1 MHRRIQLACSA
12 SLPSSPTADAH
23 RLPLP
28 PQPSATQRRRL
39 WLSLFGALV
48 SLWCIALGQAQETPA
63 SDASRTTLAR
73 TGEELEFLR
82 EEETVSIATRHE
94 QPISQA
100 PSNVYVITDEDIRHS
115 GATDIPTILRRV
127 PGLDVMQ
134 VTGADFNVS
143 TRGDNQL
150 FANKLLVMV
159 DGRSMYI
166 DGQGLVFWKSLPV
179 TLPEIKR
186 IEVLKGPASVVYG
199 FNAFDG
205 VINIITK
212 SAQEMNG
219 TTLQFGGGELGTI
232 SSAAVHAGSAGK
244 LDYRLSIGRDQNQQ
258 WRNTDALAFRSNKF
272 NVQTQYNF
280 SGDATLRV
288 AGGFIDTNRFDGPV
302 SNVQIPQSQF
312 NQGYTD
318 VHYQYRNFSLRGW
331 WQGNDIPVDSATHPL
346 LSRFVR
352 QTNATGGSNVSF
364 TTQTYNL
371 EAQHSLELSS
381 SNRLSYGINYR
392 YNVVDGAAVSEL
404 GREDRLGF
412 HLQDEWKLLSPLTL
426 VAGIRYDLHTRIN
439 GTWSPRVALI
449 YSLTPEHT
457 FRISGSV
464 AYRPPTL
471 FESNLDLRISPTTP
485 PLFAP
490 IPLFGSQK
498 LNPEQIISYEA
509 GYQGWWLKHRLRT
522 RLDVF
527 FNHLS
532 DLINFQTIGT
542 TRTLVNGGEADIY
555 GTEAGFEFLVTRWLS
570 GFANASYQKIGQTFT
585 GVSRRGGPDW
595 KANVGMRGEWD
606 SGLNGEIAVH
616 YVASAT
622 YPLIELFSAL
632 APVLPTP
639 TSSTV
644 DSYTLLN
651 LRGGYRFWHDK
662 AEVAVSV
669 FNALNDRHKEHPL
682 GDTLGSRVMGWFTI
696 RL

>member
-1 MHRRIQLACSA
+1 MRTRTTRAEPIIQCS
-12 SLPSSPTADAH
+12 S
-23 RLPLP
+23 
-28 PQPSATQRRRL
+28 SATQAEHLLAAR
-39 WLSLFGALV
+39 
-48 SLWCIALGQAQETPA
+48 PA
-63 SDASRTTLAR
+63 SSRRHRYALILGRSLMSLCWAIAIEAHNPFPSHAAPEEAPAS
-73 TGEELEFLR
+73 EELELLK

-94 QPISQA
+94 QPISQS

-115 GATDIPTILRRV
+115 GATDLPSVLRRV

-143 TRGDNQL
+143 ARGDNQL
-150 FANKLLVMV
+150 FANKILVMV

-212 SAQEMNG
+212 SAQEMKG

-232 SSAAVHAGSAGK
+232 SSAAIQAGSAGK
-244 LDYRLSIGRDQNQQ
+244 LDYRLSIGHDQNQQ
-258 WRNTDALAFRSNKF
+258 WRNNDALAFRSNKF

-280 SGDATLRV
+280 SGDATMRV

-302 SNVQIPQSQF
+302 SNVQIPRSQF
-312 NQGYTD
+312 NQGYSD
-318 VHYQYRNFSLRGW
+318 VHYQNRNFSVRGW

-346 LSRFVR
+346 LNRFVR

-364 TTQTYNL
+364 TTNTYNI
-371 EAQHSLELSS
+371 EAQHSLDFSPT
-381 SNRLSYGINYR
+381 NRLSYGVNYR
-392 YNVVDGAAVSEL
+392 YNSVDGAAVSEL

-412 HLQDEWKLLSPLTL
+412 HLQDEWKVLSSLTL

-449 YSLTPEHT
+449 YNLTPEHT

-471 FESNLDLRISPTTP
+471 FESNLDLRILPTAP

-522 RLDVF
+522 RLDLF

-532 DLINFQTIGT
+532 DLINFQTIGA

-555 GTEAGFEFLVTRWLS
+555 GTEAGFEFLATRWLS
-570 GFANASYQKIGQTFT
+570 GFANVSYQKIGQTFT

-595 KANVGMRGEWD
+595 KANVGLRGDWD

-616 YVASAT
+616 YVAGAT
-622 YPLIELFSAL
+622 YPLIELFTAL
-632 APVLPTP
+632 APVLPTA
-639 TSSTV
+639 TSPTV

-662 AEVAVSV
+662 AEVAIAVY
-669 FNALNDRHKEHPL
+669 NALNDRHKEHPL
-682 GDTLGSRVMGWFTI
+682 GDTLGSRVMGWVTV
-696 RL
+696 RY

>member
-1 MHRRIQLACSA
+1 MHLRIQLFCSA
-12 SLPSSPTADAH
+12 PPPPSPTAGVH

-28 PQPSATQRRRL
+28 PQPGAARRRRL
-39 WLSLFGALV
+39 WLSLIGALV
-48 SLWCIALGQAQETPA
+48 SLWCIAIGQAQETPV

-73 TGEELEFLR
+73 AGEELEFLK

>member
-1 MHRRIQLACSA
+1 
-12 SLPSSPTADAH
+12 
-23 RLPLP
+23 
-28 PQPSATQRRRL
+28 
-39 WLSLFGALV
+39 V
-48 SLWCIALGQAQETPA
+48 SLWCIAIGQAQETPV

-73 TGEELEFLR
+73 AGEELEFLK

>member
-1 MHRRIQLACSA
+1 M
-12 SLPSSPTADAH
+12 SLCCAISTQAYDTPSPVAMAEE
-23 RLPLP
+23 
-28 PQPSATQRRRL
+28 A
-39 WLSLFGALV
+39 
-48 SLWCIALGQAQETPA
+48 PA
-63 SDASRTTLAR
+63 S
-73 TGEELEFLR
+73 EELELLK

-143 TRGDNQL
+143 ARGDNQL
-150 FANKLLVMV
+150 FANKILVMV
-159 DGRSMYI
+159 DGRSIYI
-166 DGQGLVFWKSLPV
+166 DGQGLVFWKSLPI

-212 SAQEMNG
+212 SAQEMKG
-219 TTLQFGGGELGTI
+219 TTLQLGGGELGTI
-232 SSAAVHAGSAGK
+232 SSAAVQAGSAGK
-244 LDYRLSIGRDQNQQ
+244 LDYRLSIGHDQNQQ
-258 WRNTDALAFRSNKF
+258 WRNNDALAFRSSKF

-280 SGDATLRV
+280 SGDGTLRV

-318 VHYQYRNFSLRGW
+318 VHYQYGNFSLRGW

-352 QTNATGGSNVSF
+352 PTNAIGGSNVSF

-371 EAQHSLELSS
+371 EAQHSLEVTPT
-381 SNRLSYGINYR
+381 NRLSYGVNYR
-392 YNVVDGAAVSEL
+392 YNTVDGAAVSEL

-412 HLQDEWKLLSPLTL
+412 HLQDEWKILSPLTL
-426 VAGIRYDLHTRIN
+426 VAGIRYDLHTRIT
-439 GTWSPRVALI
+439 GTWSPRVALM
-449 YSLTPEHT
+449 YNLTPDHT

-471 FESNLDLRISPTTP
+471 FESNLDLRILPTTP

-509 GYQGWWLKHRLRT
+509 GYQGWWMKHRLRT
-522 RLDVF
+522 RLDLF

-532 DLINFQTIGT
+532 DLINFQTIGA

-555 GTEAGFEFLVTRWLS
+555 GTEAGLEFLATRWLS
-570 GFANASYQKIGQTFT
+570 GFANVSYQKIGQTFT

-595 KANVGMRGEWD
+595 KANVGLRGDWD
-606 SGLNGEIAVH
+606 SGINGELAVH
-616 YVASAT
+616 YVAGAT
-622 YPLIELFSAL
+622 YPLIELFTAL
-632 APVLPTP
+632 APVLPSAVSP
-639 TSSTV
+639 TI

-662 AEVAVSV
+662 AEVAVAV

-682 GDTLGSRVMGWFTI
+682 GDTLGSRVMGWLTL
-696 RL
+696 RY

>member
-1 MHRRIQLACSA
+1 MATRRITS
-12 SLPSSPTADAH
+12 
-23 RLPLP
+23 RLPYF
-28 PQPSATQRRRL
+28 A
-39 WLSLFGALV
+39 LSLCGGLV
-48 SLWCIALGQAQETPA
+48 SLCCAISTQAYDTPSPVAMAEEAPA
-63 SDASRTTLAR
+63 S
-73 TGEELEFLR
+73 EELELLK

-143 TRGDNQL
+143 ARGDNQL
-150 FANKLLVMV
+150 FANKILVMV
-159 DGRSMYI
+159 DGRSIYI
-166 DGQGLVFWKSLPV
+166 DGQGLVFWKSLPI

-212 SAQEMNG
+212 SAQEMKG
-219 TTLQFGGGELGTI
+219 TTLQLGGGELGTI
-232 SSAAVHAGSAGK
+232 SSAAVQAGSAGK
-244 LDYRLSIGRDQNQQ
+244 LDYRLSIGHDQNQQ
-258 WRNTDALAFRSNKF
+258 WRNNDALAFRSSKF

-280 SGDATLRV
+280 SGDGTLRV

-352 QTNATGGSNVSF
+352 QTNAIGGSNVSF

-371 EAQHSLELSS
+371 EAQHSLEVTPT
-381 SNRLSYGINYR
+381 NRLSYGVNYR
-392 YNVVDGAAVSEL
+392 YNTVDGAAVSEL

-412 HLQDEWKLLSPLTL
+412 HLQDEWKILSPLTL
-426 VAGIRYDLHTRIN
+426 VAGIRYDLHTRIT
-439 GTWSPRVALI
+439 GTWSPRVALV
-449 YSLTPEHT
+449 YNLTPDHT

-471 FESNLDLRISPTTP
+471 FESNLDLRILPTTP

-509 GYQGWWLKHRLRT
+509 GYQGWWMKHRLRT
-522 RLDVF
+522 RLDLF

-532 DLINFQTIGT
+532 DLINFQTIGA

-555 GTEAGFEFLVTRWLS
+555 GTEAGLEFLATRWLS
-570 GFANASYQKIGQTFT
+570 GFANVSYQKIGQTFT

-595 KANVGMRGEWD
+595 KANVGLRGDWD
-606 SGLNGEIAVH
+606 SGINGELAVH
-616 YVASAT
+616 YVAGAT
-622 YPLIELFSAL
+622 YPLIELFTAL
-632 APVLPTP
+632 APVLPSAVSP
-639 TSSTV
+639 TI

-662 AEVAVSV
+662 AEVAVAV

-682 GDTLGSRVMGWFTI
+682 GDTLGSRVMGWLTL
-696 RL
+696 RY

>member
-1 MHRRIQLACSA
+1 MRWRPTLLSCCGGLI
-12 SLPSSPTADAH
+12 SLCCVTLSQAQD
-23 RLPLP
+23 P
-28 PQPSATQRRRL
+28 PFSATGE
-39 WLSLFGALV
+39 SNHMSV
-48 SLWCIALGQAQETPA
+48 
-63 SDASRTTLAR
+63 
-73 TGEELEFLR
+73 GEELEFLK
-82 EEETVSIATRHE
+82 EEETVSIATRYE

-143 TRGDNQL
+143 ARGDNQL
-150 FANKLLVMV
+150 FANKILVMV
-159 DGRSMYI
+159 DGRSIYI

-212 SAQEMNG
+212 SAQDMKG

-232 SSAAVHAGSAGK
+232 SSAAVQAGSAGK
-244 LDYRLSIGRDQNQQ
+244 LDYRLSIGHDQNQQ
-258 WRNTDALAFRSNKF
+258 WRNNDALAFRSNKF

-318 VHYQYRNFSLRGW
+318 VHYQYRNVSIRGW

-371 EAQHSLELSS
+371 EAQHSLDLSP
-381 SNRLSYGINYR
+381 SNRLSYGLNYR
-392 YNVVDGAAVSEL
+392 YNRVDGAAVSEL
-404 GREDRLGF
+404 GREDRLGI
-412 HLQDEWKLLSPLTL
+412 HLQDEWKIRPSLTL
-426 VAGIRYDLHTRIN
+426 VAGVRYDLHTRIN
-439 GTWSPRVALI
+439 GTWSPRVALV
-449 YSLTPEHT
+449 YNLTPEHT

-471 FESNLDLRISPTTP
+471 FESNLDLRILPTVP

-490 IPLFGSQK
+490 IPLFGSQT

-509 GYQGWWLKHRLRT
+509 GYQGWWMKHRLRT
-522 RLDVF
+522 RLDLF

-542 TRTLVNGGEADIY
+542 ARTLVNGGEADIY
-555 GTEAGFEFLVTRWLS
+555 GSEAGIEFLATRWLS
-570 GFANASYQKIGQTFT
+570 GFANVSYQKIGQTFT

-595 KANVGMRGEWD
+595 KANVGVRGEWD
-606 SGLNGEIAVH
+606 SGLNGEVAVH
-616 YVASAT
+616 YVAGST
-622 YPLIELFSAL
+622 YPLIELFTLLTPAL
-632 APVLPTP
+632 PAPV
-639 TSSTV
+639 SQTV
-644 DSYTLLN
+644 ESYTLLN

-662 AEVAVSV
+662 AEVAVAV
-669 FNALNDRHKEHPL
+669 YNALNDKHKEHPL
-682 GDTLGSRVMGWFTI
+682 GDTLGSRVMGWVTLRF
-696 RL
+696 

>member
-1 MHRRIQLACSA
+1 MATRRITS
-12 SLPSSPTADAH
+12 
-23 RLPLP
+23 RLPYF
-28 PQPSATQRRRL
+28 A
-39 WLSLFGALV
+39 LSLCGGLV
-48 SLWCIALGQAQETPA
+48 SLCCAVSTQAHDTPSPVAMAEEAPA
-63 SDASRTTLAR
+63 S
-73 TGEELEFLR
+73 EELELLK

-143 TRGDNQL
+143 ARGDNQL
-150 FANKLLVMV
+150 FANKILVMV
-159 DGRSMYI
+159 DGRSIYI
-166 DGQGLVFWKSLPV
+166 DGQGLVFWKSLPI

-212 SAQEMNG
+212 SAQEMKG
-219 TTLQFGGGELGTI
+219 TTLQLGGGELGTI
-232 SSAAVHAGSAGK
+232 SSAAVQAGSAGK
-244 LDYRLSIGRDQNQQ
+244 LDYRLSIGHDQNQQ
-258 WRNTDALAFRSNKF
+258 WRNNDALAFRSSKF

-280 SGDATLRV
+280 SGDGTLRV

-352 QTNATGGSNVSF
+352 QTNAIGGSNVSF

-371 EAQHSLELSS
+371 EAQHSLELTPT
-381 SNRLSYGINYR
+381 NRLSYGVNYR
-392 YNVVDGAAVSEL
+392 YNTVDGAAVSEL

-412 HLQDEWKLLSPLTL
+412 HLQDEWKILSPLTL
-426 VAGIRYDLHTRIN
+426 VAGIRYDLHTRIT
-439 GTWSPRVALI
+439 GTWSPRVALV
-449 YSLTPEHT
+449 YNLTPDHT

-471 FESNLDLRISPTTP
+471 FESNLDLRILPTTP

-509 GYQGWWLKHRLRT
+509 GYQGWWMKHRLRT
-522 RLDVF
+522 RLDLF

-532 DLINFQTIGT
+532 DLINFQTIGA

-555 GTEAGFEFLVTRWLS
+555 GTEAGLEFLATRWLS
-570 GFANASYQKIGQTFT
+570 GFANVSYQKIGQTFT

-595 KANVGMRGEWD
+595 KANVGLRGDWD
-606 SGLNGEIAVH
+606 SGINGELAVH
-616 YVASAT
+616 YVAGAT
-622 YPLIELFSAL
+622 YPLIELFTAL
-632 APVLPTP
+632 APVLPAAVSP
-639 TSSTV
+639 TI

-662 AEVAVSV
+662 AEVAVAV

-682 GDTLGSRVMGWFTI
+682 GDTLGSRVMGWLTL
-696 RL
+696 RY

>member
-1 MHRRIQLACSA
+1 M
-12 SLPSSPTADAH
+12 
-23 RLPLP
+23 PLP
-28 PQPSATQRRRL
+28 PQPGAARRRRL
-39 WLSLFGALV
+39 WLSLIGALV
-48 SLWCIALGQAQETPA
+48 SLWCIALGQAQETPV

-73 TGEELEFLR
+73 AGEELEFLK

>member
-1 MHRRIQLACSA
+1 MRTRTTRAEPIIQCS
-12 SLPSSPTADAH
+12 S
-23 RLPLP
+23 
-28 PQPSATQRRRL
+28 SATQAEHLLAAR
-39 WLSLFGALV
+39 
-48 SLWCIALGQAQETPA
+48 PA
-63 SDASRTTLAR
+63 SSRRHRYALILGRSLMSLCWAIAIEAHNPFPSHAAPEEAPAS
-73 TGEELEFLR
+73 EELELLK

-94 QPISQA
+94 QPISQS

-115 GATDIPTILRRV
+115 GATDLPSVLRRV

-143 TRGDNQL
+143 ARGDNQL
-150 FANKLLVMV
+150 FANKILVMV

-212 SAQEMNG
+212 SAQEMKG

-232 SSAAVHAGSAGK
+232 SSAAIQAGSAGK
-244 LDYRLSIGRDQNQQ
+244 LDYRLSIGHDQNQQ
-258 WRNTDALAFRSNKF
+258 WRNNDALAFRSNKF

-302 SNVQIPQSQF
+302 SNVQIPHSQF
-312 NQGYTD
+312 NQGYSD
-318 VHYQYRNFSLRGW
+318 VHYQYRNFSVRGW

-346 LSRFVR
+346 LNRFVR

-364 TTQTYNL
+364 TTNTYNI
-371 EAQHSLELSS
+371 EAQHSLDFSPT
-381 SNRLSYGINYR
+381 NRLSYGVNYR
-392 YNVVDGAAVSEL
+392 YNSVDGAAVSEL

-412 HLQDEWKLLSPLTL
+412 HLQDEWKVLSSLTL

-449 YSLTPEHT
+449 YNLTPEHT

-471 FESNLDLRISPTTP
+471 FESNLDLRILPTAP

-522 RLDVF
+522 RLDLF

-532 DLINFQTIGT
+532 DLINFQTIGA

-555 GTEAGFEFLVTRWLS
+555 GTEAGFEFLATRWLS
-570 GFANASYQKIGQTFT
+570 GFANVSYQKIGQTFT

-595 KANVGMRGEWD
+595 KANVGLRGDWD

-616 YVASAT
+616 YVAGAT
-622 YPLIELFSAL
+622 YPLIELFTAL
-632 APVLPTP
+632 APVLPTA
-639 TSSTV
+639 TSPTV

-662 AEVAVSV
+662 AEVAIAVY
-669 FNALNDRHKEHPL
+669 NALNDRHKEHPL
-682 GDTLGSRVMGWFTI
+682 GDTLGSRVMGWVTV
-696 RL
+696 RY

>member
-1 MHRRIQLACSA
+1 MATRRITS
-12 SLPSSPTADAH
+12 
-23 RLPLP
+23 RLPYF
-28 PQPSATQRRRL
+28 A
-39 WLSLFGALV
+39 LSLCGGLV
-48 SLWCIALGQAQETPA
+48 SLCCAVSTQAHDTPSPVAMAEEAPA
-63 SDASRTTLAR
+63 S
-73 TGEELEFLR
+73 EELELLK

-143 TRGDNQL
+143 ARGDNQL
-150 FANKLLVMV
+150 FANKILVMV
-159 DGRSMYI
+159 DGRSIYI
-166 DGQGLVFWKSLPV
+166 DGQGLVFWKSLPI

-212 SAQEMNG
+212 SAQEMKG
-219 TTLQFGGGELGTI
+219 TTLQLGGGELGTI
-232 SSAAVHAGSAGK
+232 SSAAVQAGSAGK
-244 LDYRLSIGRDQNQQ
+244 LDYRLSIGHDQNQQ
-258 WRNTDALAFRSNKF
+258 WRNNDALAFRSSKF

-280 SGDATLRV
+280 SGDGTLRV

-352 QTNATGGSNVSF
+352 QTNAIGGSNVSF

-371 EAQHSLELSS
+371 EAQHSLEVTPT
-381 SNRLSYGINYR
+381 NRLSYGVNYR
-392 YNVVDGAAVSEL
+392 YNTVDGAAVSEL

-412 HLQDEWKLLSPLTL
+412 HLQDEWKILSPLTL
-426 VAGIRYDLHTRIN
+426 VAGIRYDLHTRIT
-439 GTWSPRVALI
+439 GTWSPRVALV
-449 YSLTPEHT
+449 YNLTPDHT

-471 FESNLDLRISPTTP
+471 FESNLDLRILPTTP

-509 GYQGWWLKHRLRT
+509 GYQGWWMKHRLRT
-522 RLDVF
+522 RLDLF

-532 DLINFQTIGT
+532 DLINFQTIGA

-555 GTEAGFEFLVTRWLS
+555 GTEAGLEFLATRWLS
-570 GFANASYQKIGQTFT
+570 GFANVSYQKIGQTFT

-595 KANVGMRGEWD
+595 KANVGLRGDWD
-606 SGLNGEIAVH
+606 SGINGELAVH
-616 YVASAT
+616 YVAGAT
-622 YPLIELFSAL
+622 YPLIELFTAL
-632 APVLPTP
+632 APVLPSAVSP
-639 TSSTV
+639 TI

-662 AEVAVSV
+662 AEVAVAV

-682 GDTLGSRVMGWFTI
+682 GDTLGSRVMGWLTL
-696 RL
+696 RY